1 MRIEDLPSPGALTM
15 AHDLRRY
22 AAQAISQMQI
32 VADITPG
39 GKLDTG
45 NSLHAFFLACAAEV
59 EPYKLPPEEPTKET
73 K

>member
-22 AAQAISQMQI
+22 AAQAISQVSI

-45 NSLHAFFLACAAEV
+45 RSLRDFFLACAKECEQYV
-59 EPYKLPPEEPTKET
+59 PEPVKET